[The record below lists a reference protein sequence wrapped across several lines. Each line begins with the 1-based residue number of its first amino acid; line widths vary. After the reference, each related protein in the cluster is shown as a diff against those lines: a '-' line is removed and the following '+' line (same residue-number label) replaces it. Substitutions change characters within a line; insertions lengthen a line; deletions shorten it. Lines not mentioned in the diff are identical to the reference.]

1 MHMNEPD
8 YKEHI
13 KIINGLS
20 NAVMKENQSMQVS
33 HWSNI
38 LGYFELVSI
47 SNRQNFYFESREK
60 HENITDF

>member
-33 HWSNI
+33 HWLDI

-47 SNRQNFYFESREK
+47 SNR
-60 HENITDF
+60 